1 MVATRTS
8 LLQRGVIAGLAGGL
22 AEIIWVSVYSEMT
35 GGNAAVIARGV
46 TTAAGLNALLPSMSV
61 TVGIVVH
68 MVVAVAYG
76 LLLAVIWQW
85 LARRTRS
92 TAICYL
98 FVLVVMAGAWAMNF
112 FVILPIVSAPFV
124 TLLPYMVSLTSKL
137 FFGLAAA
144 ETLRRLNAAVTVRA
158 AT

>member
-8 LLQRGVIAGLAGGL
+8 LLQRGVLAGLAGGL

-46 TTAAGLNALLPSMSV
+46 TTAAGLNAPLPSMSV

-76 LLLAVIWQW
+76 LLLVVIWQW
-85 LARRTRS
+85 LARRTQS
-92 TAICYL
+92 TAVCYL
-98 FVLVVMAGAWAMNF
+98 VALVVMAGAWTMNF

-124 TLLPYMVSLTSKL
+124 TLMPYAVSLTSKL

-144 ETLRRLNAAVTVRA
+144 ETLRRMSAPLKVRA
-158 AT
+158 AA